1 MLKHYSVAIYPSE
14 PIIGIIKSMKEQLAK
29 EVGWFNSKNS
39 VAHNTICEF
48 KASDKELELVKSK
61 LNRLCDS
68 FEPFEIQLDGF
79 SSYANGAFVITP
91 SETSKNRLKPIMKRV
106 QQSLL
111 ISNMKKSDS
120 PHLSIARRL
129 SPENIKIAN
138 QIFTSIDLNFV
149 CDAIVL
155 RQFDDTIKQFMVI
168 DTFKFNSNTQ
178 PELIQ
183 GTLF

>member
-1 MLKHYSVAIYPSE
+1 MLKHYSVAIYPPE
-14 PIIGIIKSMKEQLAK
+14 PIITIIRSMKEQLAK

-48 KASDKELELVKSK
+48 KVSDEELKLVKSK
-61 LNRLCDS
+61 LSRLCDGL
-68 FEPFEIQLDGF
+68 EPFEIQLDSF
-79 SSYANGAFVITP
+79 NSYTNGAFVITP
-91 SETSKNRLKPIMKRV
+91 NEVSKNKLKPIMKRV

-111 ISNMKKSDS
+111 ISNMKKSDN

-129 SPENIKIAN
+129 SSENIKIAN
-138 QIFTSIDLNFV
+138 QIFTTIDIHFL
-149 CDAIVL
+149 CDNIVL
-155 RQFDDTIKQFMVI
+155 RQFDDTIKQFIVI
-168 DTFKFNSNTQ
+168 DTFKFNSNPQ

>member
-1 MLKHYSVAIYPSE
+1 MLKHYSVAIYPPE
-14 PIIGIIKSMKEQLAK
+14 PIIAIIKAMKEQLAK

-48 KASDKELELVKSK
+48 KVSDKELELVKSK

-68 FEPFEIQLDGF
+68 FEPFEIQLDRF
-79 SSYANGAFVITP
+79 NSYTNGAFVITP
-91 SETSKNRLKPIMKRV
+91 NEVSKNKLKPIMKRV

-111 ISNMKKSDS
+111 ITNMKKSDN

-138 QIFTSIDLNFV
+138 QIFTTVDINFV
-149 CDAIVL
+149 CDNIVL
-155 RQFDDTIKQFMVI
+155 RQFDDTIKQFIVI
-168 DTFKFNSNTQ
+168 DTFKFNSNPQ